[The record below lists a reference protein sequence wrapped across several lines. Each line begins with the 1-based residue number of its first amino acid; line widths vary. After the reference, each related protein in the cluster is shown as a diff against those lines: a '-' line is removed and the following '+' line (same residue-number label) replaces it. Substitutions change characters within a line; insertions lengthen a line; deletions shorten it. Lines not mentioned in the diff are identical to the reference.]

1 MATKAPDEIPEPWFK
16 PKRIGY
22 GLTPITWQGWFV
34 TFLLMVVLSV
44 SVYAVTDLIRDP
56 LNVVIVL
63 LILIS
68 IEVTVFILFSYDMQ
82 NRSMTQKK
90 TKQTYWRKER
100 RSKKIW
106 RNGRGVT
113 ICSDYRVLDI
123 IDVNDEKRIATH
135 THPHDSP

>member
-56 LNVVIVL
+56 LKCRHRSSYSHIDRGYRIYPVQLPACKIV
-63 LILIS
+63 
-68 IEVTVFILFSYDMQ
+68 
-82 NRSMTQKK
+82 R
-90 TKQTYWRKER
+90 
-100 RSKKIW
+100 
-106 RNGRGVT
+106 
-113 ICSDYRVLDI
+113 
-123 IDVNDEKRIATH
+123 
-135 THPHDSP
+135 